1 LENEE
6 MILKDE
12 VELLRRVPLFAGVE
26 PSKLKLLAFTSDRMS
41 FEAGQTLFEQGDPG
55 DAAYVVLNGSAEVL
69 VNRAGSQIK
78 VADLEKNAIVGEIA
92 ILCDVPRTATVRAH
106 DRLET
111 LRISKD
117 QFLRLLAEFPDMA
130 IQIMRVLADRLG
142 RTTAELSEA
151 RAQLSRR

>member
-1 LENEE
+1 

-12 VELLRRVPLFAGVE
+12 VELLRRVPLFAEVE
-26 PSKLKLLAFTSDRMS
+26 PTKLKLLAFTSDRMS
-41 FEAGQTLFEQGDPG
+41 FDPGQILFEQGDAG
-55 DAAYVVLNGSAEVL
+55 DAAYVVLSGSAEVL

-106 DRLET
+106 DRLDT

-117 QFLRLLAEFPDMA
+117 QFLRLLAEFPDIA
-130 IQIMRVLADRLG
+130 IEIMRVLADRLG

-151 RAQLSRR
+151 RAQLSRRG

>member
-1 LENEE
+1 LENEQ

-26 PSKLKLLAFTSDRMS
+26 PTRLKLLAFTSDRMS
-41 FEAGQTLFEQGDPG
+41 FEAGQILFEQGDAG

-92 ILCDVPRTATVRAH
+92 ILCDVPRTATVRAQE
-106 DRLET
+106 RLET

-130 IQIMRVLADRLG
+130 IEIMRVLADRLG

>member
-1 LENEE
+1 

-92 ILCDVPRTATVRAH
+92 ILCDVPRTATVRAQ

-130 IQIMRVLADRLG
+130 IEIMRVLADRLG

>member
-1 LENEE
+1 

-26 PSKLKLLAFTSDRMS
+26 PTKLKLLAFTSDRMS
-41 FEAGQTLFEQGDPG
+41 FEAGQILFEQGDAG

-106 DRLET
+106 ERLET
-111 LRISKD
+111 LKISKD
-117 QFLRLLAEFPDMA
+117 QFLRLLAEFPDIA
-130 IQIMRVLADRLG
+130 IEIMRVLADRLG

-151 RAQLSRR
+151 RAQLSRRS

>member
-1 LENEE
+1 

-41 FEAGQTLFEQGDPG
+41 FEAGQILFEQGDPG

-106 DRLET
+106 ERLET
-111 LRISKD
+111 LKISKD

-130 IQIMRVLADRLG
+130 IEIMRVLADRLG

-151 RAQLSRR
+151 RAQLSRRS

>member
-1 LENEE
+1 

-26 PSKLKLLAFTSDRMS
+26 PTKLKLLAFTSDRMS
-41 FEAGQTLFEQGDPG
+41 FEAGQILFEQGDAG

-106 DRLET
+106 ERLET
-111 LRISKD
+111 LKISKD

-130 IQIMRVLADRLG
+130 IEIMRVLADRLG

-151 RAQLSRR
+151 RAQLSRRS

>member
-1 LENEE
+1 

>member
-1 LENEE
+1 

-26 PSKLKLLAFTSDRMS
+26 PTKLKLLAFTSDRMS
-41 FEAGQTLFEQGDPG
+41 FEAGQILFEQGDAG

-106 DRLET
+106 ERLET

-130 IQIMRVLADRLG
+130 IEIMRVLADRLG

-151 RAQLSRR
+151 RAQLSRRG

>member
-1 LENEE
+1 MTCRAIARQNRSLPCT
-6 MILKDE
+6 D
-12 VELLRRVPLFAGVE
+12 VRSAAGR
-26 PSKLKLLAFTSDRMS
+26 LAFTSDRMS

-78 VADLEKNAIVGEIA
+78 VADLEQNAIVGEIA

-111 LRISKD
+111 LKISKD
-117 QFLRLLAEFPDMA
+117 QFLRLLAEFPDIA
-130 IQIMRVLADRLG
+130 IEIMRVLADRLG

>member
-1 LENEE
+1 

-26 PSKLKLLAFTSDRMS
+26 PTKLKLLAFTSDRMS
-41 FEAGQTLFEQGDPG
+41 FEAGQILFEQGDAG
-55 DAAYVVLNGSAEVL
+55 DAAYVVLNVSAEVL

-106 DRLET
+106 ERLET
-111 LRISKD
+111 LKISKD

-130 IQIMRVLADRLG
+130 IEIMRVLADRLG

-151 RAQLSRR
+151 RAQLSRRG

>member
-1 LENEE
+1 

-26 PSKLKLLAFTSDRMS
+26 PTKLKLLAFTSDRMS
-41 FEAGQTLFEQGDPG
+41 FEAGQILFEQGDAG

-69 VNRAGSQIK
+69 VNRSGSQIK

-130 IQIMRVLADRLG
+130 IEIMRVLADRLG

>member
-1 LENEE
+1 

-55 DAAYVVLNGSAEVL
+55 DAAYVVLSGSAEVL

-92 ILCDVPRTATVRAH
+92 ILCDVPRTATVRAQ

-130 IQIMRVLADRLG
+130 IEIMRVLADRLG

>member
-1 LENEE
+1 

-12 VELLRRVPLFAGVE
+12 VELLRRVPLFTGVE
-26 PSKLKLLAFTSDRMS
+26 PTKLKLLAFTSDRMS
-41 FEAGQTLFEQGDPG
+41 FDPGQILFEQGDAG
-55 DAAYVVLNGSAEVL
+55 DAAYVVLSGSAEVL
-69 VNRAGSQIK
+69 VNRAGSQIT

-106 DRLET
+106 DRLDT

-130 IQIMRVLADRLG
+130 IEIMRVLADRLG

-151 RAQLSRR
+151 RAQLSRRG

>member
-1 LENEE
+1 

-26 PSKLKLLAFTSDRMS
+26 PTKLKLLAFTSDRMS
-41 FEAGQTLFEQGDPG
+41 FEAGQILFEQGDAG

-130 IQIMRVLADRLG
+130 IEIMRVLADRLG

>member
-1 LENEE
+1 
-6 MILKDE
+6 MILKEE

-92 ILCDVPRTATVRAH
+92 ILCDVPRTATVRAQ

-130 IQIMRVLADRLG
+130 IEIMRVLADRLG

>member
-1 LENEE
+1 

-26 PSKLKLLAFTSDRMS
+26 PTKLKLLAFTSDRMS
-41 FEAGQTLFEQGDPG
+41 FEAGQILFEQGDAG

-106 DRLET
+106 ERLET
-111 LRISKD
+111 LKISKD

-130 IQIMRVLADRLG
+130 IEIMRVLADRLG
-142 RTTAELSEA
+142 RTTAELSEV
-151 RAQLSRR
+151 RAQLSRRS

>member
-1 LENEE
+1 
-6 MILKDE
+6 MILKEE

-41 FEAGQTLFEQGDPG
+41 FEAGQILFEQGDPG

-92 ILCDVPRTATVRAH
+92 ILCDVPRTATVRAQ
-106 DRLET
+106 DSLET

-130 IQIMRVLADRLG
+130 IEIMRVLADRLG

>member
-1 LENEE
+1 MSLSQ
-6 MILKDE
+6 DVE
-12 VELLRRVPLFAGVE
+12 VLRSIPLFAKIE
-26 PSKLKLLAFTSDRMS
+26 PAKLKLLAFTSDRMS
-41 FEAGQTLFEQGDPG
+41 FDPGQILFEQGDAG
-55 DAAYVVLNGSAEVL
+55 DAAYVVLSGSAEVL

-106 DRLET
+106 DRLDT

-117 QFLRLLAEFPDMA
+117 QFLRLLAEFPDIA
-130 IQIMRVLADRLG
+130 IEIMRVLADRLG

-151 RAQLSRR
+151 RAQLSRRG

>member
-1 LENEE
+1 

-26 PSKLKLLAFTSDRMS
+26 PTKLKLLAFTSDRMS
-41 FEAGQTLFEQGDPG
+41 FEAGQILFEQGDAG
-55 DAAYVVLNGSAEVL
+55 DGAYVVLNGSAEVL
-69 VNRAGSQIK
+69 VDRAGSQIK

-106 DRLET
+106 ERLET
-111 LRISKD
+111 LKISKD

-130 IQIMRVLADRLG
+130 IEIMRVLADRLG

>member
-1 LENEE
+1 

-41 FEAGQTLFEQGDPG
+41 FEAGQILFEQGDPG
-55 DAAYVVLNGSAEVL
+55 DAAYVVLHGSAEVL

-92 ILCDVPRTATVRAH
+92 ILCDVPRTATVRAQ

-111 LRISKD
+111 LKISKD

-130 IQIMRVLADRLG
+130 IEIMRVLADRLG

>member
-1 LENEE
+1 

-92 ILCDVPRTATVRAH
+92 ILCDVPRTATVRAQ

-111 LRISKD
+111 LKISKD

-130 IQIMRVLADRLG
+130 IEIMRVLADRLG

>member
-1 LENEE
+1 

-26 PSKLKLLAFTSDRMS
+26 PTKLKLLAFTSDRMS
-41 FEAGQTLFEQGDPG
+41 FDPGQILFEQGDAG

-78 VADLEKNAIVGEIA
+78 VADLEKNSIVGEIA

-106 DRLET
+106 DRLDT

-130 IQIMRVLADRLG
+130 IEIMRVLADRLG

-151 RAQLSRR
+151 RAQLSRRG

>member
-1 LENEE
+1 

-55 DAAYVVLNGSAEVL
+55 DAAYVVLSGSAEVL

-106 DRLET
+106 DRLDT

-117 QFLRLLAEFPDMA
+117 QFLRLLAEFPDIA
-130 IQIMRVLADRLG
+130 IEIMRVLADRLG

-151 RAQLSRR
+151 RAQLSRRG

>member
-1 LENEE
+1 

-92 ILCDVPRTATVRAH
+92 ILCDVPRTATVRAQ

-117 QFLRLLAEFPDMA
+117 QFLRMLAEFPDMA
-130 IQIMRVLADRLG
+130 IEIMRVLADRLG

>member
-1 LENEE
+1 
-6 MILKDE
+6 MILKEE

-92 ILCDVPRTATVRAH
+92 ILCDVPRTATVRAQ

-111 LRISKD
+111 LKISKD

-130 IQIMRVLADRLG
+130 IEIMRVLADRLG

>member
-1 LENEE
+1 

-26 PSKLKLLAFTSDRMS
+26 PTKLKLLAFTSDRMS
-41 FEAGQTLFEQGDPG
+41 FDPGQILFEQGDAG
-55 DAAYVVLNGSAEVL
+55 DAAYVVLSGSAEVL

-106 DRLET
+106 DRLDT

-117 QFLRLLAEFPDMA
+117 QFLRLLAEFPDIA
-130 IQIMRVLADRLG
+130 IEIMRVLADRLG

-151 RAQLSRR
+151 RAQLSRRG

>member
-1 LENEE
+1 

-55 DAAYVVLNGSAEVL
+55 DAAYVVLTGSAEVL

-92 ILCDVPRTATVRAH
+92 ILCDVPRTATVRAQ

-130 IQIMRVLADRLG
+130 IEIMRVLADRLG

-151 RAQLSRR
+151 RAQLSRRS